1 MSRGIG
7 SAGALCLREKRRI
20 CQLSCGC
27 DVEVGLIAGAARI
40 SAPLL
45 IKLDCAHHLV
55 WCGESTNRGEFGDA
69 NSSRLS
75 G

>member
-1 MSRGIG
+1 MARGIG

-27 DVEVGLIAGAARI
+27 DVEVGLIADAGRI

-45 IKLDCAHHLV
+45 IKLDCAHHL
-55 WCGESTNRGEFGDA
+55 A
-69 NSSRLS
+69 
-75 G
+75 